1 MYYLTAFH
9 GHHRLGHSF
18 NQVSGYMHCIWLGV
32 TRWLCRFAFEEFL
45 ALAAQRQNAE
55 DFHGFMTA
63 HMVMQRA
70 GKIFGLFGKQWFSM
84 RAQVLGFVLLAPA
97 IV

>member
-1 MYYLTAFH
+1 
-9 GHHRLGHSF
+9 
-18 NQVSGYMHCIWLGV
+18 
-32 TRWLCRFAFEEFL
+32 
-45 ALAAQRQNAE
+45 
-55 DFHGFMTA
+55 MTA